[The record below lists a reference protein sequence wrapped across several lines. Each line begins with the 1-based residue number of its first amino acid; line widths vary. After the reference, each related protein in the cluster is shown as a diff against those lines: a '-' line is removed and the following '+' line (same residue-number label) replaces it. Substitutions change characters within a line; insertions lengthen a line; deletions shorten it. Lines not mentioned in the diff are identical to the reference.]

1 MLQEGKLATIKGET
15 YIVMSIIAYIDNT
28 YAFTTKLNE
37 QYEPTEDNYIWL
49 VREQKIELI
58 TDQALI
64 IKLLPIFQTE
74 IRKKILKG
82 DIL

>member
-1 MLQEGKLATIKGET
+1 MLQEGKMARIKGEN

-49 VREQKIELI
+49 VREQKIE
-58 TDQALI
+58 
-64 IKLLPIFQTE
+64 
-74 IRKKILKG
+74 
-82 DIL
+82 